1 MVYLPLDSLYHG
13 PVILAIASKIS
24 QTSTSAI
31 AIPSVLCQEQGHK
44 AVEDAQER
52 FGVSGVSTG
61 YRVGTLILKKT
72 FATSMGISIESTG

>member
-24 QTSTSAI
+24 QLSTIAIAI

-52 FGVSGVSTG
+52 FGVRGC
-61 YRVGTLILKKT
+61 RLAWVGTLIL
-72 FATSMGISIESTG
+72 